1 MKFFPALLAPFVC
14 LIATFAQG
22 ASPRLEFEVATVKAA
37 AAGAPGQI
45 PVGFHI
51 DGSQVSFRY
60 LSLQDYLVTAYGIK
74 KHQIVGP
81 EWLSTERYD
90 IQAKM
95 PSGVAPDK
103 LRDSMREALQLLIE
117 DRFKMKFHRETKE
130 LPVYALVVVKG
141 GSKLKET
148 PLEPDTDAAKPKAV
162 DVTVN
167 AGRGGTTVRL
177 PNGASILYGF
187 LYLEAKKVSMT
198 SLADVL
204 ARMVDRPVVDAT
216 DLKSTYDFRLDFS
229 IDDLR
234 SMMRTSGTDPNLLAG
249 VPDNAGTSV
258 FTALQSLGLKLESRK
273 APIEVFVIDR
283 VEKSPVEN

>member
-1 MKFFPALLAPFVC
+1 MPAA
-14 LIATFAQG
+14 
-22 ASPRLEFEVATVKAA
+22 
-37 AAGAPGQI
+37 
-45 PVGFHI
+45 
-51 DGSQVSFRY
+51 
-60 LSLQDYLVTAYGIK
+60 
-74 KHQIVGP
+74 
-81 EWLSTERYD
+81 
-90 IQAKM
+90 
-95 PSGVAPDK
+95 VAPDK

-117 DRFKMKFHRETKE
+117 GRFKMKFHRETKE

-167 AGRGGTTVRL
+167 AGRGGTTVSL